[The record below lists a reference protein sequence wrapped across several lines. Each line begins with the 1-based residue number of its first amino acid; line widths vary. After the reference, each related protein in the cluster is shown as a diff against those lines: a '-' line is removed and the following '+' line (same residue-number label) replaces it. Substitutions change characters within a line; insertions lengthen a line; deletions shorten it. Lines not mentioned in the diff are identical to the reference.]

1 MKTIVTAVVLT
12 MVLAPASIAGQQ
24 FYAKRTLEARV
35 AKLERDARIVQN
47 TVYLKPSG
55 ILPLLLQTRRDME
68 QVESDVHGVR
78 QDLQFC
84 IRHRPDRTAVVNP
97 TCFGFLPSN

>member
-1 MKTIVTAVVLT
+1 

-84 IRHRPDRTAVVNP
+84 IRYRPDRTAVVNP